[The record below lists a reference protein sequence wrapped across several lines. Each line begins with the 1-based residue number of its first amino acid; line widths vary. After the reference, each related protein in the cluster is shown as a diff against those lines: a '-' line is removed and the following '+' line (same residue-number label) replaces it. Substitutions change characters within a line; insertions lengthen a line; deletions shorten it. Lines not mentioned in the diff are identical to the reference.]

1 MSFALP
7 RNLEKEHEMTPAFRR
22 SRIGFY
28 APLVAA
34 MFVGCSFTATIID
47 RSDTKTTVENPWLE
61 QDPHLKALLG
71 GAVREIPLREIRMV
85 KIDPAGMVNFDRQQ
99 YYSAQVILRDGSV
112 LSEAGSDSTMD
123 RKCYICI
130 QNVLAG
136 KHREEVFRIPLSSV
150 QQIKVDK

>member
-1 MSFALP
+1 
-7 RNLEKEHEMTPAFRR
+7 
-22 SRIGFY
+22 
-28 APLVAA
+28 V
-34 MFVGCSFTATIID
+34 
-47 RSDTKTTVENPWLE
+47 
-61 QDPHLKALLG
+61 LLG
-71 GAVREIPLREIRMV
+71 GAVREIPLNEIRMV
-85 KIDPAGMVNFDRQQ
+85 KIDPAATVNFDRQQ

-136 KHREEVFRIPLSSV
+136 KHREGVYRIPLSSV

>member
-1 MSFALP
+1 MSSALL
-7 RNLEKEHEMTPAFRR
+7 RNSKKEREMTTAFQR
-22 SRIGFY
+22 SRTWFY
-28 APLVAA
+28 LPLVAA
-34 MFVGCSFTATIID
+34 IFLGCSFTATIID

-61 QDPHLKALLG
+61 QDAHLKVLLG
-71 GAVREIPLREIRMV
+71 GAVREISLREIRMV
-85 KIDPAGMVNFDRQQ
+85 KIDPSGTLNFNRQL

-112 LSEAGSDSTMD
+112 LSEAGSDSTID

>member
-1 MSFALP
+1 
-7 RNLEKEHEMTPAFRR
+7 MTTTFRR
-22 SRIGFY
+22 SRTGLY
-28 APLVAA
+28 LPLFAA
-34 MFVGCSFTATIID
+34 IFLGCSFTATIID
-47 RSDTKTTVENPWLE
+47 LSDTKTTVENPWLE
-61 QDPHLKALLG
+61 QEHNLKVLLG
-71 GAVREIPLREIRMV
+71 GAVREIPLNEIRMV
-85 KIDPAGMVNFDRQQ
+85 KIDPAATVNFDRQQ

-136 KHREEVFRIPLSSV
+136 KHREGVYRIPLSSV

>member
-1 MSFALP
+1 MSFAPL
-7 RNLEKEHEMTPAFRR
+7 RNLKKEHEMTTAFRR
-22 SRIGFY
+22 SRPWLY
-28 APLVAA
+28 MPLAA
-34 MFVGCSFTATIID
+34 AVFLGCSFTATIID

-61 QDPHLKALLG
+61 QDTHLMVLLG
-71 GAVREIPLREIRMV
+71 GAVREISLQDIRMV
-85 KIDPAGMVNFDRQQ
+85 KIDPSGTLNFNRQL

-123 RKCYICI
+123 RKCYICV

>member
-1 MSFALP
+1 MTTSIRRFCALLCLP
-7 RNLEKEHEMTPAFRR
+7 SVMAILF
-22 SRIGFY
+22 
-28 APLVAA
+28 
-34 MFVGCSFTATIID
+34 GCSYTATIID
-47 RSDTKTTVENPWLE
+47 WSDTKTTIENPRLE
-61 QDPHLKALLG
+61 QDQHLKVLLG
-71 GAVREIPLREIRMV
+71 GAVREIPLRDIRMV
-85 KIDPAGMVNFDRQQ
+85 KIDPAGTVNFDRQQ

-123 RKCYICI
+123 SKCYICV